1 MIASQ
6 LSSLH
11 SPAAAHSTRKRV
23 VSLALTGSSYANF
36 IDEVMKMGR
45 QRTAAYVCFANA
57 HMVVEAVQ
65 NPAFGDAVNAANWV
79 AADGVPLTWALRFL
93 YGQRQERITGL
104 DVMPTLLSEAARAE
118 LSVYVY
124 GSTPSV
130 LHHFQEFCATHH
142 PSLQIAGTHSPP
154 FRDLTPE
161 EETRDIEAINASGA
175 QLVFVALGCPK
186 QEKWMAATS
195 SRIQAVLLGV
205 GGALP
210 VSIGLLTRAPEWM
223 QRNGLEWLHRFLIEP
238 RRLFA
243 RYFVTNSL
251 FLYYV
256 ARQRAGFIRNQLIG
270 SNRWGVR

>member
-1 MIASQ
+1 M
-6 LSSLH
+6 
-11 SPAAAHSTRKRV
+11 RKRV
-23 VSLALTGSSYANF
+23 VSLALTGRPYANF
-36 IDEVMKMGR
+36 IDEVMEMGR
-45 QRTAAYVCFANA
+45 QRTPAYVCFANA
-57 HMVVEAVQ
+57 HMVVEAAQ

-104 DVMPTLLSEAARAE
+104 DVMPTLLSEAARAG

-124 GSTPSV
+124 GSTPLV
-130 LHHFQEFCATHH
+130 LQHFREFCATHH
-142 PSLQIAGTHSPP
+142 PLLQIAGTHSPP
-154 FRDLTPE
+154 FRALTPE
-161 EETRDIEAINASGA
+161 EEAEDIDAINASGA

-186 QEKWMAATS
+186 QEKWMAAMS
-195 SRIQAVLLGV
+195 SRVPAVLLGI

-210 VSIGLLTRAPEWM
+210 VSIGLQTRAPKWM

-256 ARQRAGFIRNQLIG
+256 ARQRAGLFMNLLK
-270 SNRWGVR
+270 N